1 MLASRPARML
11 TSAGLRRTIGGHGL
25 DDQPGISPALLQ
37 RLLDDDESLLDQRDA
52 NVEALLI
59 ERLYH
64 NSFATRYLPIPMLF
78 GAFVMYKEY
87 LTWWHIAGLTLLY
100 AAGTFYLDY
109 QRDRYTNSAPLITG
123 GGDWGLRFT
132 VGSAITGIT
141 WGLLGWFCYPP
152 GDFALQAVLGVA
164 WAGLLISA
172 MSTRAVHLPAY
183 YAFMITMSVPP
194 YTRALLERE
203 PSAIYMSFFGIILMI
218 SLSFVAQMN
227 NRRERLAIALR
238 LRNAKLIGDLD
249 RARAVAES
257 SRAEIE
263 HAYRAMLGE
272 FAAAQRLSSHG
283 SWNWQAASE
292 QIGWSDEFYRLLG
305 LAPQSCPAALAAWLE
320 RVHPE
325 DRETVRGHYQRLR
338 AGAERDQIRF
348 RLNDRDHP
356 DRALI
361 ALGESES
368 DGNGQV
374 ARIHGIVIPAE
385 DRTPMVSRA

>member
-1 MLASRPARML
+1 M
-11 TSAGLRRTIGGHGL
+11 
-25 DDQPGISPALLQ
+25 DDQSGISPALLQ
-37 RLLDDDESLLDQRDA
+37 RLMDDDESLLDRHDPK
-52 NVEALLI
+52 VEALLI

-87 LTWWHIAGLTLLY
+87 LTWWHIIGLTLLY

-132 VGSAITGIT
+132 FGSAITGIT

-172 MSTRAVHLPAY
+172 MSTRAVHLPAF

-194 YTRALLERE
+194 YARAMLEGE
-203 PSAIYMSFFGIILMI
+203 PSAIYMSFFGIILML
-218 SLSFVAQMN
+218 SLSFVAQAN
-227 NRRERLAIALR
+227 NRRERFAIALR
-238 LRNAKLIGDLD
+238 MRNANLIGDLD

-263 HAYRAMLGE
+263 RAYRGMLGE
-272 FAAAQRLSSHG
+272 FAAAQRLSGHG
-283 SWNWQAASE
+283 SWSWQAAPE

-320 RVHPE
+320 RVHPD
-325 DRETVRGHYQRLR
+325 DRDIVRGHYQRLR
-338 AGAERDQIRF
+338 AGAARDHVRF
-348 RLNDRDHP
+348 RLNDRDRA
-356 DRALI
+356 DRFLQ
-361 ALGESES
+361 ALGESER
-368 DGNGQV
+368 DADGQV
-374 ARIHGIVIPAE
+374 ARIHGILQPAE
-385 DRTPMVSRA
+385 D